1 MDASVAE
8 PPTLACALAVEERAA
23 VRAGARSRRVGL
35 GARERIPEGRLVSF
49 GLAGALVSG
58 LEPGTLLTARRVVD
72 AEGTVLW
79 EDEPLRVPGALTAIV
94 CDAGRIVDDPVE
106 RRELARSTGAAAV
119 DTESATLAATGRL
132 AGVVRAI
139 SDTPEQPV
147 GRLAHAATRDGAH
160 RLARGRAGSHLGAA
174 RDAAHRP
181 GHAASAREPPQR
193 RRRARL
199 GGGTV
204 SKRVL
209 VASPRSFCAGVV
221 RAIDIVEELLKRHG
235 PPVYVRHEIV
245 HNVHVVRDL
254 EERGAVFVKSE
265 EDVPEG
271 ALVVLSAHGVA
282 PKVYEKCAE
291 RGPPGRRRR
300 VPARLQGARGGAP
313 LRGAG
318 ATRSRSSGTRAT
330 SRSRARWARRPD
342 SIVLVETPEDVEAL
356 ELEEGQRLAYLTQ
369 TTLSLDDTAEVVD
382 ALRERVP
389 DLVGP
394 PSADI
399 CYATQNRQ
407 DAVKHIC
414 DEATLVLVVGS
425 KASSNANRLVE
436 VAHSKGADAYLIDDE
451 TDLELDWLEGHETVG
466 LTAGASSPEVLV
478 ERVVDRLAELGFT
491 ERENVEIARE
501 DVFFRLPASLR

>member
-1 MDASVAE
+1 
-8 PPTLACALAVEERAA
+8 
-23 VRAGARSRRVGL
+23 
-35 GARERIPEGRLVSF
+35 
-49 GLAGALVSG
+49 
-58 LEPGTLLTARRVVD
+58 
-72 AEGTVLW
+72 
-79 EDEPLRVPGALTAIV
+79 
-94 CDAGRIVDDPVE
+94 
-106 RRELARSTGAAAV
+106 
-119 DTESATLAATGRL
+119 
-132 AGVVRAI
+132 
-139 SDTPEQPV
+139 
-147 GRLAHAATRDGAH
+147 
-160 RLARGRAGSHLGAA
+160 
-174 RDAAHRP
+174 
-181 GHAASAREPPQR
+181 
-193 RRRARL
+193 
-199 GGGTV
+199 V

-209 VASPRSFCAGVV
+209 VAGPRSFCAGVV

-254 EERGAVFVKSE
+254 EERGAVFVESE

-282 PKVYEKCAE
+282 PRVYEKCAE
-291 RGPPGRRRR
+291 RGLQVVDAVCPLVSKVHAEARRY
-300 VPARLQGARGGAP
+300 AARGHKIALVGHP
-313 LRGAG
+313 GHVEVE
-318 ATRSRSSGTRAT
+318 GTMGEA
-330 SRSRARWARRPD
+330 PD
-342 SIVLVETPEDVEAL
+342 SIVLVETPEDVERI

-369 TTLSLDDTAEVVD
+369 TTLSLDDTADVVD
-382 ALRERVP
+382 ALREHAP

-407 DAVKHIC
+407 DAVKRIC
-414 DEATLVLVVGS
+414 EEATLVLVVGS

-451 TDLELDWLEGHETVG
+451 TDLELGWLEGHETVG

-478 ERVVDRLAELGFT
+478 ERVVDRLAELGYV

>member
-1 MDASVAE
+1 M
-8 PPTLACALAVEERAA
+8 
-23 VRAGARSRRVGL
+23 
-35 GARERIPEGRLVSF
+35 
-49 GLAGALVSG
+49 
-58 LEPGTLLTARRVVD
+58 
-72 AEGTVLW
+72 
-79 EDEPLRVPGALTAIV
+79 
-94 CDAGRIVDDPVE
+94 
-106 RRELARSTGAAAV
+106 
-119 DTESATLAATGRL
+119 
-132 AGVVRAI
+132 
-139 SDTPEQPV
+139 
-147 GRLAHAATRDGAH
+147 
-160 RLARGRAGSHLGAA
+160 
-174 RDAAHRP
+174 
-181 GHAASAREPPQR
+181 
-193 RRRARL
+193 
-199 GGGTV
+199 

-245 HNVHVVRDL
+245 HNIHVVRDL

-271 ALVVLSAHGVA
+271 ALIVLSAHGVA

-291 RGPPGRRRR
+291 RG
-300 VPARLQGARGGAP
+300 LQVVDAVCP
-313 LRGAG
+313 LVSKVHAE
-318 ATRSRSSGTRAT
+318 
-330 SRSRARWARRPD
+330 ARRYAAQGHKIALVGHAGHVEVEGTMGEAPD
-342 SIVLVETPEDVEAL
+342 SIFLIETPEEAAEI

-425 KASSNANRLVE
+425 RASSNANRLVE

-451 TDLELDWLEGHETVG
+451 TDLELEWLEGHETVG

-478 ERVVDRLAELGFT
+478 ERVVDRLAELGYT
-491 ERENVEIARE
+491 EREDVEIARE

>member
-1 MDASVAE
+1 M
-8 PPTLACALAVEERAA
+8 
-23 VRAGARSRRVGL
+23 
-35 GARERIPEGRLVSF
+35 
-49 GLAGALVSG
+49 
-58 LEPGTLLTARRVVD
+58 
-72 AEGTVLW
+72 
-79 EDEPLRVPGALTAIV
+79 
-94 CDAGRIVDDPVE
+94 
-106 RRELARSTGAAAV
+106 
-119 DTESATLAATGRL
+119 
-132 AGVVRAI
+132 
-139 SDTPEQPV
+139 
-147 GRLAHAATRDGAH
+147 
-160 RLARGRAGSHLGAA
+160 
-174 RDAAHRP
+174 
-181 GHAASAREPPQR
+181 
-193 RRRARL
+193 
-199 GGGTV
+199 
-204 SKRVL
+204 SKRVV
-209 VASPRSFCAGVV
+209 VAGPRSFCAGVV

-254 EERGAVFVKSE
+254 EARGAIFVESE

-291 RGPPGRRRR
+291 RGLQVVDAVCPLVSKVHAEARRY
-300 VPARLQGARGGAP
+300 AARGHKIALVGHP
-313 LRGAG
+313 GHVEVE
-318 ATRSRSSGTRAT
+318 GTMGEA
-330 SRSRARWARRPD
+330 PD
-342 SIVLVETPEDVEAL
+342 SIVLVETPEDVERI

-369 TTLSLDDTAEVVD
+369 TTLSLDDTAGVVD

-407 DAVKHIC
+407 DAVKRIC
-414 DEATLVLVVGS
+414 EEATLVLVVGS

-451 TDLELDWLEGHETVG
+451 SDLEVEWLAGHDTVG

-478 ERVVDRLAELGFT
+478 ERVVDRLAELGYA
-491 ERENVEIARE
+491 ERENVEITRE